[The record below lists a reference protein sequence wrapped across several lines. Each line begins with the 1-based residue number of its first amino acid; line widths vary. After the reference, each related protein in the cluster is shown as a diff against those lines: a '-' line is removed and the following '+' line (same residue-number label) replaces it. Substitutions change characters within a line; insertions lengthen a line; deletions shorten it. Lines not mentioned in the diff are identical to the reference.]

1 MTPRW
6 TLVDII
12 TAVASP
18 SKEIRI
24 PLKKIRK
31 TALDMVSQIPSF
43 KVSQTSPPHPSA
55 TRMNLG
61 RTRVS
66 QNNIRTKIISNI
78 EFKLSAGGDKI
89 SQIQRN
95 YSSNSYSQ
103 FVDKGHL
110 IFQLL

>member
-1 MTPRW
+1 MSLRW
-6 TLVDII
+6 TLGDII

-18 SKEIRI
+18 SEEIRI

-43 KVSQTSPPHPSA
+43 KVSPTSPPRPSA
-55 TRMNLG
+55 IRTDSG

-66 QNNIRTKIISNI
+66 QNNTRTEIISKL
-78 EFKLSAGGDKI
+78 EFRLSAGGDKI
-89 SQIQRN
+89 RQIQRN

-103 FVDKGHL
+103 FPDKGHL
-110 IFQLL
+110 YI